1 MKVMPVPLDGALL
14 LWPQVHRDCRGFFVE
29 TFQQQRYQQ
38 IGITNSFVQDN
49 WSRSVRGVLRG
60 LHFQRTKPQGKL
72 IRVVHGEIFDVA
84 VDMRPQSATF
94 GHWYGVVLSESNQ
107 CQFWLPPGMAHGFL
121 VLSEVADVEYKCTR
135 YFDVDDEDAL
145 CWNDPDLAI
154 DWPLGQLP
162 EKYPVVSERDRSA
175 KRWRELLATLP
186 DELNGRSA

>member
-1 MKVMPVPLDGALL
+1 MKVILVPLDGALL
-14 LWPQVHRDCRGFFVE
+14 LWPQVHRDGRGFFVE

-38 IGITNSFVQDN
+38 LGITDTFVQDN

-60 LHFQRTKPQGKL
+60 LHFQRTRPQGKL
-72 IRVVHGEIFDVA
+72 IRGVRGEIFDVA

-94 GHWYGVVLSESNQ
+94 GCWYGVVLSEDNQ

-135 YFDVDDEDAL
+135 YFDPADEDAL

-154 DWPLGQLP
+154 EWPLGQLP
-162 EKYPVVSERDRSA
+162 EKYPVVSERDLGA
-175 KRWRELLATLP
+175 KRWQELLATLP
-186 DELNGRSA
+186 DKMNGKLV